1 MNKINNERNFLGLYT
16 NLANE
21 VNILKEKLNKLDKSD
36 KSDKIG
42 KDSHEEDISEQYPT
56 VFVTDVYLENKNS
69 LHVVKYDKKTR
80 KTTKTIIKLDGSFS
94 KNTVQD
100 SINTLKRTNGTP
112 ISLEN
117 MTDEMN
123 KLFQ

>member
-16 NLANE
+16 NLSNE
-21 VNILKEKLNKLDKSD
+21 VNILKERLNKLDKSD
-36 KSDKIG
+36 KSDKTG
-42 KDSHEEDISEQYPT
+42 KDSQAEDISEQYPT

-69 LHVVKYDKKTR
+69 LHVVKYDSKTR

-94 KNTVQD
+94 KNAVQD